1 MISDKGLFLTS
12 LLMRITRESE
22 NEIVAKLFKIML
34 TRTQNYIMMKN
45 YIEEQKDEATL
56 REISL
61 VNDEMLTDFIELTMF
76 ILKTGLLKFEIRD
89 GVDPI

>member
-1 MISDKGLFLTS
+1 MISDKGLFLTC
-12 LLMRITRESE
+12 LLMRITRASE
-22 NEIVAKLFKIML
+22 PEIVAKLFKIML

-61 VNDEMLTDFIELTMF
+61 VNDEMLTDFIELAVF
-76 ILKTGLLKFEIRD
+76 ILKKGLLQFEISES
-89 GVDPI
+89 V